1 MSVKPSYLLSFVLV
15 LALVSSAS
23 ALVVKSGEVVTYY
36 TRTRIPDGNTMVET
50 GGTLIFKARLD
61 FDGGDELHIYGT
73 VISEDTCK
81 FPDSSEYQG
90 VKVFI
95 YNEGV

>member
-1 MSVKPSYLLSFVLV
+1 MSVKSTYVISFVLV
-15 LALVSSAS
+15 LAFVSSAS
-23 ALVVKSGEVVTYY
+23 ALVVKSGEVVTYDN
-36 TRTRIPDGNTMVET
+36 RTRIPDGNTLVEA

-81 FPDSSEYQG
+81 FPDSS
-90 VKVFI
+90 
-95 YNEGV
+95 